1 MKKILLKFAFAAM
14 LSACVAMTFSCPHV
28 QGEDQPGKEDGGTD
42 VGGDDQGSGEIHEGL
57 LSDAQLSEIKA
68 YFDERLSGKD
78 DAFSDDVI
86 LSADKVD
93 ENTDL
98 VWAAWKAAND
108 AFNEEKLIEIT
119 PLSEGNH
126 SKFSLPSELEPSA
139 VMPYYYG
146 SKGSKPQAGWPLFL
160 YMHGSGSKDAE
171 WSTGLQLCRAFDDA
185 PSLYFIPQIP
195 NEGEWYRWWQ
205 KSKQYAWNKLLRLA
219 LVSGEVN
226 PDRIYFFG
234 ISEGGYGSQRLASFY
249 ADYLAGA
256 GPMAGGEPL
265 KNAPAENC
273 ANTAFSLRTGSLD
286 TSFGRNILTGYTK
299 DEFDRLEEEH
309 PGYYVHNIEII
320 QGAGHGID
328 YYPTTPWLAQYT
340 RNPWPKY
347 VCWENFEMDGWYRD
361 GFHNLQVLERSN
373 PDTSLRTT
381 YEMTID
387 GNTVNMSVHNVSYTT
402 TETMSGIEMKFEK
415 TMQDVSSGKF
425 RIYLNSHLVDLSG
438 EVTVN
443 VNGKQVFK
451 GVLQPKLEYMAESC
465 ALYYDPMRVFAYA
478 VDVDL
483 AEL

>member
-1 MKKILLKFAFAAM
+1 MEYGIPILLQAAFAILIA
-14 LSACVAMTFSCPHV
+14 V
-28 QGEDQPGKEDGGTD
+28 
-42 VGGDDQGSGEIHEGL
+42 
-57 LSDAQLSEIKA
+57 SDA
-68 YFDERLSGKD
+68 
-78 DAFSDDVI
+78 
-86 LSADKVD
+86 
-93 ENTDL
+93 
-98 VWAAWKAAND
+98 
-108 AFNEEKLIEIT
+108 
-119 PLSEGNH
+119 
-126 SKFSLPSELEPSA
+126 LEWNAS
-139 VMPYYYG
+139 
-146 SKGSKPQAGWPLFL
+146 FL
-160 YMHGSGSKDAE
+160 KSV
-171 WSTGLQLCRAFDDA
+171 
-185 PSLYFIPQIP
+185 
-195 NEGEWYRWWQ
+195 EWYRWWQ

-249 ADYLAGA
+249 ADYLAAA

-402 TETMSGIEMKFEK
+402 TEMMSGIEMKFEK

>member
-1 MKKILLKFAFAAM
+1 M
-14 LSACVAMTFSCPHV
+14 LSAGIAMTFSCTHAS
-28 QGEDQPGKEDGGTD
+28 GGDQPGKDDTGTD
-42 VGGDDQGSGEIHEGL
+42 AGGDDGQGSVEVYEGL
-57 LSDAQLSEIKA
+57 LSEEQLA
-68 YFDERLSGKD
+68 GLRTYFTDRLSGSQ
-78 DAFSDDVI
+78 DAFTDDVV
-86 LSADKVD
+86 LSADDID

-98 VWAAWKAAND
+98 VWAVWKAAND
-108 AFNEEKLIEIT
+108 AFSEEKLIDIT
-119 PLSEGNH
+119 PLTAGNH
-126 SKFSLPSELEPSA
+126 GQFSLPAELEPSA

-146 SKGSKPQAGWPLFL
+146 SKGTEPQAGWPLFV
-160 YMHGSGSKDAE
+160 YMHGSGSKDSE
-171 WSTGLQLCRAFDDA
+171 WTTGLQLCRAFDDA

-195 NEGEWYRWWQ
+195 NEGQWYRWWQ

-249 ADYLAGA
+249 ADYLAAA

-286 TSFGRNILTGYTK
+286 TSYGRNVLTGYTR
-299 DEFDRLEEEH
+299 DEFDRLEDLH
-309 PGYYVHNIEII
+309 PGYYVHNVELIP
-320 QGAGHGID
+320 GAGHGID

-373 PDTSLRTT
+373 PDTGLRTT

-415 TMQDVSSGKF
+415 TMQDVTSGKF

-443 VNGKQVFK
+443 VNGTQVFK

-465 ALYYDPMRVFAYA
+465 ALFYDPMRVFAYA